1 MIMIAKK
8 SDLILENFVI
18 VESHLSL
25 VIPNEQGSFQPLIAT
40 EAFPVLIDF
49 RLEQEND
56 TGRFRIVISVELNN
70 SQEKQPGYSFAI
82 TGMGFFKF
90 GEDTN
95 LTEEQKIQILQ
106 ISGLSIC
113 ITNIRSY
120 ITNQTSYFPWGSFT
134 FHAVDINA
142 LLNDKKEAEE
152 KEGVN

>member
-1 MIMIAKK
+1 
-8 SDLILENFVI
+8 
-18 VESHLSL
+18 
-25 VIPNEQGSFQPLIAT
+25 
-40 EAFPVLIDF
+40 
-49 RLEQEND
+49 LEQEND

-142 LLNDKKEAEE
+142 LLNDKKESEE

>member
-1 MIMIAKK
+1 MIAKK

-25 VIPNEQGSFQPLIAT
+25 VIPNEQGNFQPLIAT

-95 LTEEQKIQILQ
+95 LAPKIE
-106 ISGLSIC
+106 
-113 ITNIRSY
+113 
-120 ITNQTSYFPWGSFT
+120 P
-134 FHAVDINA
+134 
-142 LLNDKKEAEE
+142 
-152 KEGVN
+152 